1 MIKLIVLLTLSFVI
15 GYNVA
20 YMVTPKVPVINS
32 CKAIPACFDVPSALD
47 TEIQTDSMPDAVLK
61 VN

>member
-1 MIKLIVLLTLSFVI
+1 MKYIILMILSLVI

-20 YMVTPKVPVINS
+20 YMVTPKIPVINS